1 VASDFRSTKTVEEE
15 VTTAVRATTLLN
27 KQLDLPGINVTG
39 VSFPAADAGVM
50 VVDVV
55 LRRRRLHCPLC
66 GYTTRAR
73 YDRRPVPSWWRHLDF
88 GRFRVEIRTGLR
100 RLRCPQH
107 GVVVEGVPFARHRAG
122 FTRDFDDVAAFL
134 ATKTDKTTIAR
145 FLRIDWDTVG
155 RICER
160 VVGDELDAKR
170 LDGLVHIGVDE
181 ISWKKHHKYL
191 TLVTNHTTGKTVW
204 GKAGKD
210 TATLDAFFDELGT
223 ERSGQIEAVSMD
235 MGSAFNKSV
244 RAEGHAPKAVIC
256 IDPFHAVKRV
266 GEALD
271 VERRKAWNELRHGGD
286 PAAAKKFKGARWA
299 LLKKPKDLT
308 DDQAAT
314 LRKLKRRGG
323 DVWRAYTLKEA
334 FRAIFAGDL
343 TADAVEEL
351 IDRWISRAS
360 RSRLPA
366 FVKVAKTI
374 RKFRDG
380 LLAAIKLKINNGR
393 AEGLN
398 NVVRLIIHR
407 ARGFHSADAAL
418 ALVML
423 SCGPITLRLPYERP
437 RARPG

>member
-1 VASDFRSTKTVEEE
+1 
-15 VTTAVRATTLLN
+15 VRATTLLK

-39 VSFPAADAGVM
+39 VSFPAADPGVM
-50 VVDVV
+50 VVNVA
-55 LRRRRLHCPLC
+55 LRRLRLHCPLC
-66 GYTTRAR
+66 DYHTRAR
-73 YDRRPVPSWWRHLDF
+73 YDRRPVLSWWRHLDF
-88 GRFRVEIRTGLR
+88 GRFRVEVRAGLR
-100 RLRCPQH
+100 RLECPEH
-107 GVVVEGVPFARHRAG
+107 GVLVEAVPFARHRAG
-122 FTRDFDDVAAFL
+122 FTRDFEDVAAFL
-134 ATKTDKTTIAR
+134 ATKTDKTTISR
-145 FLRIDWDTVG
+145 FLRIDWDTIG

-160 VVGDELDAKR
+160 VVGDELDAER
-170 LDGLVHIGVDE
+170 LDGLVNIGVDE

-210 TATLDAFFDELGT
+210 TATLDAFFDELG
-223 ERSGQIEAVSMD
+223 EDRSSQIEAVSMD

-244 RAEGHAPKAVIC
+244 RAEGHAPQATIC
-256 IDPFHAVKRV
+256 IDPFHAVKLV

-271 VERRKAWNELRHGGD
+271 VERRKAWNELRSSGD
-286 PAAAKKFKGARWA
+286 PAASAKKFKGARWA
-299 LLKKPKDLT
+299 LLKKPANLT
-308 DDQAAT
+308 GDQAST

-343 TADAVEEL
+343 TPEAVEEL

-366 FVKVAKTI
+366 FVKAAKTI
-374 RKFRDG
+374 RKFRNG
-380 LLAAIKLKINNGR
+380 ILAAIGLNINNGR

-398 NVVRLIIHR
+398 NVVRLIIRR
-407 ARGFHSADAAL
+407 ARGFRSPEAAL

-423 SCGPITLRLPYERP
+423 TCGPITLRLPHERP
-437 RARPG
+437 KIRSG

>member
-1 VASDFRSTKTVEEE
+1 
-15 VTTAVRATTLLN
+15 VRATTLLN
-27 KQLDLPGINVTG
+27 RQLDLPGINVQG
-39 VSFPAADAGVM
+39 VSFPPSDPGVM
-50 VVDVV
+50 IVDVC
-55 LRRRRLHCPLC
+55 LRRVRLHCPLC
-66 GYTTRAR
+66 GYATRAR
-73 YDRRPVPSWWRHLDF
+73 YDRRPAWSWWRHLDF
-88 GRFRVEIRTGLR
+88 GRFRVEVRAGLR
-100 RLRCPQH
+100 RLECPQH
-107 GVVVEGVPFARHRAG
+107 GVVVEAVPFARHRAG
-122 FTRDFDDVAAFL
+122 FTRDFEDVAAFL
-134 ATKTDKTTIAR
+134 ATKTDKTTIVR

-160 VVGDELDAKR
+160 VVGDELDAER

-204 GKAGKD
+204 GRAGKD
-210 TATLDAFFDELGT
+210 TATLDAFFDELGE
-223 ERSGQIEAVSMD
+223 ERAGQIEAVSMD

-244 RAEGHAPKAVIC
+244 RAEGHAPKATIC
-256 IDPFHAVKRV
+256 IDPFHAVKLV

-308 DDQAAT
+308 EDQAST

-343 TADAVEEL
+343 TPEAVEEL

-366 FVKVAKTI
+366 FVKAAKTI

-380 LLAAIKLKINNGR
+380 LLAAIRLNINNGR

-398 NVVRLIIHR
+398 NVVRLIFRR
-407 ARGFHSADAAL
+407 ARGFHSAEAAL

-423 SCGPITLRLPYERP
+423 SCGPITLRLPHENARI
-437 RARPG
+437 RPG

>member
-1 VASDFRSTKTVEEE
+1 VE
-15 VTTAVRATTLLN
+15 A
-27 KQLDLPGINVTG
+27 
-39 VSFPAADAGVM
+39 
-50 VVDVV
+50 
-55 LRRRRLHCPLC
+55 
-66 GYTTRAR
+66 
-73 YDRRPVPSWWRHLDF
+73 
-88 GRFRVEIRTGLR
+88 
-100 RLRCPQH
+100 
-107 GVVVEGVPFARHRAG
+107 VPFARHRSG
-122 FTRDFDDVAAFL
+122 FTRDFEDVAAFL
-134 ATKTDKTTIAR
+134 ATKTDKTTITR

-155 RICER
+155 RICDR
-160 VVGDELDAKR
+160 VVGDELDADR

-181 ISWKKHHKYL
+181 ISWKKHHNYL
-191 TLVTNHTTGKTVW
+191 TLVTNHTTGKVVW

-223 ERSGQIEAVSMD
+223 DRSSQIEAVSMD
-235 MGSAFNKSV
+235 MGAAFNKSV
-244 RAEGHAPKAVIC
+244 RADGHAPQATIC
-256 IDPFHAVKRV
+256 VDPFHAVKLV

-271 VERRKAWNELRHGGD
+271 IERRKAWNELRSSGD

-308 DDQAAT
+308 EDQAST

-343 TADAVEEL
+343 TPEAVEEL

-366 FVKVAKTI
+366 FVKAAKTI
-374 RKFRDG
+374 RKFRNG
-380 LLAAIKLKINNGR
+380 LLAAIRLNINNGR

-398 NVVRLIIHR
+398 NVVRLIFRR
-407 ARGFHSADAAL
+407 ARGFHSPEAAL

-423 SCGPITLRLPYERP
+423 TCGPITLHLPHERFKI
-437 RARPG
+437 RSG